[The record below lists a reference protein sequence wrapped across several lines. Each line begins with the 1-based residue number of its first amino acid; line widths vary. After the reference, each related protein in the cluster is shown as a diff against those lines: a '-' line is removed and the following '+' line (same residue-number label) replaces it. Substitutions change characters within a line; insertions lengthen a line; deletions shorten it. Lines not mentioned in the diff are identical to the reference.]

1 MRAEAEKWLKQ
12 ALEDLATAKDTIATG
27 HYYAAA
33 FWAEQAAKKALR
45 ALLISE
51 GREERAHDLLGL
63 LDIIEEETGLPVE
76 EIRGD
81 AAKLTPHYTISRY
94 PDAANGVPYTLY
106 DKEDAEELVRG
117 AERVVEWVRRSL
129 R

>member
-27 HYYAAA
+27 HYYAVA

-51 GREERAHDLLGL
+51 GREERSHDLLEL

-81 AAKLTPHYTISRY
+81 AVASSFR
-94 PDAANGVPYTLY
+94 
-106 DKEDAEELVRG
+106 
-117 AERVVEWVRRSL
+117 
-129 R
+129 